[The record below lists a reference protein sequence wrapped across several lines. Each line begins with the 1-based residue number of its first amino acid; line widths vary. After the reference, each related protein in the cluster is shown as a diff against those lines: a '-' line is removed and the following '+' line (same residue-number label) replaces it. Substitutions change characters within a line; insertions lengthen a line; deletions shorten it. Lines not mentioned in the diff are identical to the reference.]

1 MTTDAINVLF
11 VCKDNSMRSIIA
23 QALLSRFAG
32 NRFPAFS
39 CGLEPLAFTVRGQ

>member
-11 VCKDNSMRSIIA
+11 VCKGNSMRSIIA
-23 QALLSRFAG
+23 QALLNRFAG

-39 CGLEPLAFTVRGQ
+39 CGLEPLAFTVLGQ